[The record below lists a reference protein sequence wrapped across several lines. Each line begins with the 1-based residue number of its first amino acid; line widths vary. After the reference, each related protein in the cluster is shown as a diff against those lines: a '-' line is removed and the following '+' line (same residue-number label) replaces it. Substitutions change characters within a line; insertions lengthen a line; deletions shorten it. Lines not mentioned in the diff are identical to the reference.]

1 MTTKFVL
8 YAPNVHTGGGLVL
21 LRALLKAWPGEAGDL
36 TIFLDARAQGN
47 LSTPKGS
54 DVFWVKANLMSRLR
68 AEWDLSRVPIKH
80 SGVVLCFHSLPP
92 LLSNRANIVVFQQN
106 RIYLGLNL
114 PSEYSLR
121 TRVRL
126 MYERAVSLLLRS
138 RVSRYIVQTPTMQRE
153 IYKWYAETGFSSS
166 PPDVQVF
173 PFIDDTFELA
183 TAGRSTVDWD
193 FIYVADGEAH
203 KNHRK
208 LLDAWIILAQE
219 GLRPSLALT
228 LGPRDDVLRMEI
240 ESAVCTN
247 NLKIVDLGQLPRD
260 QLMVLY
266 LRAGALIFPSTSE
279 SFGLPLVEAMR
290 SGLPIVA
297 SELDYVRD
305 VCIPAQTFDPLSA
318 ISISRA
324 VKRYLGV
331 HEELP
336 SLNSASTFW
345 TTLIQASKK

>member
-1 MTTKFVL
+1 VTTRFVL
-8 YAPNVHTGGGLVL
+8 YAPNVYTGGGFVL
-21 LRALLKAWPGEAGDL
+21 LRALLTAWPREAGAL
-36 TIFLDARAQGN
+36 ITFLDARAQGN
-47 LSTPKGS
+47 LSIPKGS
-54 DVFWVKANLMSRLR
+54 DVLWVKANVMSRLR
-68 AEWDLSRVPIKH
+68 AEWDLRRVPIKPDD
-80 SGVVLCFHSLPP
+80 VILCFHGLPP
-92 LLSNRANIVVFQQN
+92 LLPNRGNIVVFQQN
-106 RIYLGLNL
+106 RNLLGLNL
-114 PSEYSLR
+114 LSGFSLR

-126 MYERAVSLLLRS
+126 MCERAVSLLLRS

-153 IYKWYAETGFSSS
+153 IHKWYAGSGFSDSL
-166 PPDVQVF
+166 PDVQVF
-173 PFIDDTFELA
+173 PFIDDKFELA

-208 LLDAWIILAQE
+208 LLEAWIILAQE

-240 ESAVCTN
+240 ESAVCTSD
-247 NLKIVDLGQLPRD
+247 LKIVDLGQWPHC
-260 QLMVLY
+260 QLMALY
-266 LRAGALIFPSTSE
+266 PRAGALIFPSTSE

-290 SGLPIVA
+290 SGLPIIA

-305 VCIPAQTFDPLSA
+305 VCVPAQTFDPLSA
-318 ISISRA
+318 VSISKA

-345 TTLIQASKK
+345 ASLIQASKK